1 MSKSA
6 TKTSPKKTSNN
17 SRKTPGKAAVSMPRI
32 DALTRP
38 IPVTADPGN
47 KTIPIH
53 LFDDKAALASWR
65 ETQSKTTQQ
74 WLDQQGF
81 KLAAQACLTI
91 PDTKGG
97 IAQVVA
103 SATGEP
109 ALYATA
115 GLPGKLPHGDYH
127 VAGLNG
133 VGIADDRLLDV
144 AIAWGLGSYKFKLL
158 KSKEEDPEAP
168 ASRLIIGDDR
178 ILRAA
183 TDAIRSVWLTRDLV
197 NMPANYM
204 GPAELAAEAEAV
216 ATLFKAKLTVID
228 DQTVIEAEYPAIFAV
243 GKGSDRDPR
252 LIDLQWGKKKH
263 PLITLVGKGV
273 CFDTGG
279 YDLKPSPVM
288 LNMKKD
294 MGGAAQAL
302 GLAYRI
308 MAAGLPIRLR
318 VLIPAVENSIS
329 GRAFRPKDVIDTKA
343 GITVEIGNTDAE
355 GRLVLAD
362 ALHVADQETPE
373 LLVDFAT
380 LTGAARVALGPDL
393 PAMMTDDD
401 ALAAELAEIG
411 MAVSDPVWRLPLWKP
426 YAKGLDTSMADTS
439 SVTTGGFAGAI
450 IAGLFLQ
457 KFVKKTARWVH
468 FDVYAWSPNRRPG
481 RPEGGD
487 AQAMRAVFAWLERH
501 YANAPGTTG
510 KTETTGTTGTTGTTT
525 KGG

>member
-1 MSKSA
+1 MSKATSKTRSN
-6 TKTSPKKTSNN
+6 TKTKPT
-17 SRKTPGKAAVSMPRI
+17 MPRI
-32 DALTRP
+32 DALTRT
-38 IPVTADPGN
+38 IPVIADKGE
-47 KTIPIH
+47 KSTPIH
-53 LFDDKAALASWR
+53 LFDNKDAFSTWR
-65 ETQSKTTQQ
+65 EKQSKTTQQ

-81 KLAAQACLTI
+81 KLTAQACIII
-91 PDTKGG
+91 PDTRGG
-97 IAQVVA
+97 MAQVVA
-103 SATGEP
+103 SAMGEP

-115 GLPGKLPHGDYH
+115 GLPGKLPNGDYH
-127 VAGLNG
+127 VASLNG
-133 VGIADDRLLDV
+133 GPISDETLHDV

-158 KSKEEDPEAP
+158 KSKEPDPGAP
-168 ASRLIIGDDR
+168 TSSLVIADNA
-178 ILRAA
+178 LRKRA
-183 TDAIRSVWLTRDLV
+183 TDTIRAVWLTRDLV

-204 GPAELAAEAEAV
+204 GPAELADEAKAV
-216 ATLFKAKLTVID
+216 AKLFKAKLSVID
-228 DQTVIEAEYPAIFAV
+228 DQDVIEADYPAIFAV
-243 GKGSDRDPR
+243 GKGSDRAPR

-308 MAAGLPIRLR
+308 MAAGLPVRLR

-329 GRAFRPKDVIDTKA
+329 GRAFRPKDVINTKA

-401 ALAAELAEIG
+401 ALAEELAEIG
-411 MAVSDPVWRLPLWKP
+411 MTVSDPVWRLPLWKP
-426 YAKGLDTSMADTS
+426 YAKGLDTSMADTN
-439 SVTTGGFAGAI
+439 SVTSGGFAGSI
-450 IAGLFLQ
+450 TAGLFLQ

-468 FDVYAWSPNRRPG
+468 FDVFAWSPSRRPG
-481 RPEGGD
+481 RPEGGE
-487 AQAMRAVFAWLERH
+487 AQAMRAVFGWLERH
-501 YANAPGTTG
+501 YADAPADASKTTN
-510 KTETTGTTGTTGTTT
+510 
-525 KGG
+525 KGA